1 MFTRNDQALVTDE
14 QKEFVIGT
22 IGSSVAAGHDNC
34 NYDSYE
40 NQLQRTFGPVWEAAG
55 MTLVCQNAGEG
66 GGCGDNF
73 SNQVFCIKQN
83 VSPNVDIV
91 HYTWSYFEVG
101 NNMDALVARENLV
114 RWTQML
120 PRQPP
125 VHVLNVEGSTPASD
139 EEKQLATHY
148 ALYGYDAFY
157 MRYAYLQ
164 GGHDYDTEAKNGL
177 DRFGWGVVGDG
188 YHNTTRY
195 GELEEDEG
203 RKESLGVVLRNW
215 HPGPLGRSRL

>member
-1 MFTRNDQALVTDE
+1 MFDAKIMFTRNEQALVTDE
-14 QKEFVIGT
+14 QKEFIIGT

-55 MTLVCQNAGEG
+55 MKLVCQNAGEG

-73 SNQVFCIKQN
+73 ANQVFCIKQN

-101 NNMDALVARENLV
+101 NYIDALVARENLV

-125 VHVLNVEGSTPASD
+125 VHVLNVEGSEASD
-139 EEKQLATHY
+139 EEKELATYY

-157 MRYAYLQ
+157 MRYAYRQ

-177 DRFGWGVVGDG
+177 DRFG
-188 YHNTTRY
+188 
-195 GELEEDEG
+195 
-203 RKESLGVVLRNW
+203 
-215 HPGPLGRSRL
+215 